1 MSRATLAG
9 LGIIVS
15 IACSSEPTPPV
26 AAVPAPAG
34 AVAVSADMCAQH
46 GVLEALCTKCNP
58 RLAAVFQAKGDWCPE
73 HGFPESI
80 CPTCHPERGGRPPA
94 GLDDLTPDPSPP
106 DGIRVR
112 LASVEVADV
121 AGIRTVPAQAAK
133 AEVPVVATA
142 TIAYD
147 ATKVAHLNPR
157 AAGVIRSLMAD
168 VGTRVAAG
176 DALAT
181 IESAAIGEGH
191 AKIDAAR
198 ARLTLARAN
207 LARMTQLSKEGSAS
221 LRELGEARSEH
232 DSAVAELGGLKAS
245 MALVGKTDGATY
257 RIDAPIAGVVTR
269 RTASIGGFVDTDDV
283 LFEVVD
289 TAAMWAEIEVPESEL
304 PLVRED
310 MPVVLTIDAIP
321 GRTFEGRITY
331 VAPEVDAHS
340 RTVLARALLDNS
352 DRTLRANMFGRATL
366 SAPRPANEDSI
377 AMIVPQS
384 AIQSAKQVHLVF
396 VRVAPDLFEG
406 RRVTPG
412 RQLPESMVEVRGRL
426 TAGEPVVSEGS
437 FLLKT
442 ETLKDSI
449 GAGCAGE

>member
-1 MSRATLAG
+1 MRPATLA
-9 LGIIVS
+9 LFGIIVCL
-15 IACSSEPTPPV
+15 ACSSDPAPL
-26 AAVPAPAG
+26 AAAPAPAPP
-34 AVAVSADMCAQH
+34 AVSPDMCHEH

-58 RLAAVFQAKGDWCPE
+58 RLATVFQAKGDWCPE

-94 GLDDLTPDPSPP
+94 DVGNLAPDPSPP

-112 LASVEVADV
+112 LATVEVADV

-133 AEVPVVATA
+133 AEVAVVATA

-168 VGTRVAAG
+168 VGTRVAVG

-181 IESAAIGEGH
+181 IESAAVGEGQ

-207 LARMTQLSKEGSAS
+207 LARMTQLSKEGSVA

-232 DSAVAELGGLKAS
+232 DSAAAELAGLKAS
-245 MALVGKTDGATY
+245 IALVGKTVGATY
-257 RIDAPIAGVVTR
+257 RVDAPIAGVVTQ
-269 RTASIGGFVDTDDV
+269 RTASIGAFVDTEDV

-289 TAAMWAEIEVPESEL
+289 TAAMWADIEVPENEL
-304 PLVRED
+304 ALVSED
-310 MPVVLTIDAIP
+310 MPVVLTVDAIP
-321 GRTFEGRITY
+321 GRRFQGRVTY

-340 RTVLARALLDNS
+340 RTVLARALLDNP
-352 DRTLRANMFGRATL
+352 DRALRANMFGRVTL
-366 SAPRPANEDSI
+366 SAMRPVTEGPS
-377 AMIVPQS
+377 AMTVPQS
-384 AIQSAKQVHLVF
+384 AVQAAKDVHLVF

-406 RRVTPG
+406 RRVIPG
-412 RQLPESMVEVRGRL
+412 RQLPDSMIEVRGRL
-426 TAGEPVVSEGS
+426 NPGEPVVSEGS

-449 GAGCAGE
+449 GAGCCAGE